1 MSATAVGMTCTCVY
15 ISDLDL
21 DREDH
26 ILSCLWEML
35 LDLSLMV
42 MQQLNHASLPDT
54 ANAESACCCT
64 QALLQL
70 LLHVDPAQR
79 PTAAA
84 VCRHPW
90 ALDLPESPPGSP
102 SRSLYHSPQMHAVF
116 QDPLEHG
123 SCGGQDRT
131 TAEQQGVECTA
142 EAMQHLWLQQE
153 VLLKGAQQR

>member
-1 MSATAVGMTCTCVY
+1 MSAKAVGSTCVS

-21 DREDH
+21 DREDGT
-26 ILSCLWEML
+26 LSCLCEML
-35 LDLSLMV
+35 LDLSLIV
-42 MQQLNHASLPDT
+42 MQQLNDASLPDT
-54 ANAESACCCT
+54 ADAENACCCA

-70 LLHVDPAQR
+70 LLQVDPAQR
-79 PTAAA
+79 TTAAA

-102 SRSLYHSPQMHAVF
+102 SRSLYHSPQRHAVF

-123 SCGGQDRT
+123 SCGGQDGT

-142 EAMQHLWLQQE
+142 EAMQQLWLQQE